1 MASRGGRL
9 MGPGSA
15 RRLALP
21 ALLAALP
28 LALACGN
35 KEDDGKPWV
44 GVQECRVGI
53 PPENTSRPEA
63 IPQVSIPLTAV
74 RFYQAGN
81 GFYLQNFTVGP
92 IAGFACESVP
102 FQVTVRY
109 ASGNP
114 VVLGLAGSSGTA
126 SSGAV
131 SSSSSVSSG
140 SVSSSQASRPPL
152 ARPVVMDPFECRAT
166 DGRSYILSGTGAA
179 DLQSMFVDMT
189 FSAWLPE
196 GQATLLCTTRYLQ
209 VSVTPDA
216 GVAVPDVA
224 EPELEMQPPPE
235 GDGTPPVQEGLPPE
249 GTTNPTEAQ
258 PGASGAEMSG
268 SG

>member
-1 MASRGGRL
+1 MR
-9 MGPGSA
+9 PGSA
-15 RRLALP
+15 RTLALP
-21 ALLAALP
+21 VVLAGVALAA
-28 LALACGN
+28 ACGD
-35 KEDDGKPWV
+35 KDGEGKPWV

-53 PPENTSRPEA
+53 PPEDTSHPEA

-74 RFYQAGN
+74 RFYQTGT

-92 IAGFACESVP
+92 VAGFSCESVP

-109 ASGNP
+109 ATGNP
-114 VVLGLAGSSGTA
+114 VVFGLAGSSGMLGPLGSGMGGSSA
-126 SSGAV
+126 SSTV
-131 SSSSSVSSG
+131 SPSNN
-140 SVSSSQASRPPL
+140 ASRPPL

-179 DLQSMFVDMT
+179 DLQSMFIDMT

-209 VSVTPDA
+209 VSSAPDA
-216 GVAVPDVA
+216 GVTPQG
-224 EPELEMQPPPE
+224 ELEPAPEGE
-235 GDGTPPVQEGLPPE
+235 GDGTLPVEEALPPE
-249 GTTNPTEAQ
+249 GTANPTEGQ
-258 PGASGAEMSG
+258 PDAGSAELADPAAAMAG

>member
-1 MASRGGRL
+1 MASRGGRPV
-9 MGPGSA
+9 GQGSA
-15 RRLALP
+15 GKLALP
-21 ALLAALP
+21 VVLGGFLLAV
-28 LALACGN
+28 ACGN
-35 KEDDGKPWV
+35 QDDGKPWV

-53 PPENTSRPEA
+53 PPEDTSHPEA
-63 IPQVSIPLTAV
+63 IPQVSIPLTQV
-74 RFYQAGN
+74 RFYQTGD

-92 IAGFACESVP
+92 IAGFSCESVP

-114 VVLGLAGSSGTA
+114 VVLGLAGSSGMLGPLGGGGTSGGA
-126 SSGAV
+126 MTPSGA
-131 SSSSSVSSG
+131 S
-140 SVSSSQASRPPL
+140 ASNRGARPPL

-209 VSVTPDA
+209 VSSVPDA
-216 GVAVPDVA
+216 GVAVPQ
-224 EPELEMQPPPE
+224 LEMEPPPG
-235 GDGTPPVQEGLPPE
+235 GDGTPPVEEGLPPE
-249 GTTNPTEAQ
+249 GTVNSTEAPPA
-258 PGASGAEMSG
+258 PGAAEMSG